1 MIQAERHSFDSAA
14 LADFCR
20 DYLGMIVTQN
30 YLVLLLATPV
40 LAAGA
45 ITDEKSRG
53 TLQYLLVTELQPWE
67 ILVGK
72 LIGRLYQVF
81 LIALTPLPL
90 ICFLGVFGGLDL
102 LMLLSLG
109 ISSLAMAFAIGS
121 MSLLASVICRHT
133 RDAVLGLYTVGASFT
148 SAERSCTM
156 PWPLPPLA
164 ARRSGSIGWSCC

>member
-1 MIQAERHSFDSAA
+1 
-14 LADFCR
+14 
-20 DYLGMIVTQN
+20 MIVTQN